1 MKGFIVLQ
9 HNHFWTISEIR
20 GYDYLDFPGVRQDD
34 YSHGGADVIEP
45 LETKGFKY
53 SFLHSFNFVKF
64 LLQTEDDLK
73 TNSTLLN
80 LESIWEETGKNT

>member
-1 MKGFIVLQ
+1 MATVPVMKEFTVLQ
-9 HNHFWTISEIR
+9 HNHFWTISEIG
-20 GYDYLDFPGVRQDD
+20 GYDCLDFPEVCQND
-34 YSHGGADVIEP
+34 YSHGGADVTEP

-80 LESIWEETGKNT
+80 LESI